1 MTNHTHTH
9 THTSGNFVLDAPIFV
24 KLYDFYL
31 QVTQVIVRF
40 PKTKR
45 YTLGQ
50 RIDETTLE
58 MFGILFSLPLASEK
72 VIPLGQV
79 SCRLDLLKVL
89 LRLAKDTQSLPI
101 NQYLAL
107 EAQLQ
112 EIGKML
118 GGWIRHLRTT

>member
-1 MTNHTHTH
+1 MNK
-9 THTSGNFVLDAPIFV
+9 HTSGDFVLDAPIFV

-31 QVTQVIVRF
+31 QITQIITRF

-50 RIDETTLE
+50 RLDETTLE
-58 MFGILFSLPLASEK
+58 MFGILFSLPLSSDK
-72 VIPLGQV
+72 VALLSQV

-89 LRLAKDTQSLPI
+89 LRLAKDTQALPL

-107 EAQLQ
+107 QAQLQ